1 MSEPTNKT
9 SADQDGAILVIHNP
23 VAGWW
28 QRNRLKR
35 FLRELRKSGRN
46 VYVRRTMRPGH
57 ATQLARDLSP
67 DSVAA
72 VVAAGGDGTIREVA
86 DGLSGRD
93 IALAILPLGTANIM
107 AIELGLGLNPK
118 RAAQTVVA
126 GKTRAIY
133 PAFVNGRRFLLMAS
147 AGVDS
152 RVVAR
157 VDRTVKKL
165 IGKGAYVFAALAVL
179 LSREKAPEM
188 VARVDGEDLRAPL
201 IIVTRAEHYGG
212 PFSIAP
218 EADLL
223 SRKIFVVA
231 PMRTGLW
238 NMLRYAFALVT
249 SRLAR
254 LPDVYVKEAQSIELL
269 GPEAH
274 PIQVD
279 GDEFGALPASIECDT
294 VPLSLI
300 WPGRTKAAR

>member
-1 MSEPTNKT
+1 MTHPAQREN
-9 SADQDGAILVIHNP
+9 GAILVIHNP

-46 VYVRRTMRPGH
+46 VFVRRTMRPGH
-57 ATQLARDLSP
+57 ATQLAQELSP
-67 DSVAA
+67 NDVIT

-86 DGLSGRD
+86 DGLAGRE

-118 RAAQTVVA
+118 RAAKTVIS

-133 PAFVNGRRFLLMAS
+133 PAFINDRRFLLMAS

-152 RVVAR
+152 RVVAK
-157 VDRTVKKL
+157 VNRTVKKF
-165 IGKGAYVFAALAVL
+165 IGKGAYVLAALTVL
-179 LSREKAPEM
+179 LSREKTPEM
-188 VARVDGEDLRAPL
+188 LAQVDGKDVRAPL

-218 EADLL
+218 KADLQ

-231 PMRTGLW
+231 PLKTGLW
-238 NMLRYAFALVT
+238 NMLRYASALMT
-249 SRLAR
+249 NRLSK
-254 LPDVYVKEAQSIELL
+254 LPDVYIEEAQKVTLL
-269 GPEAH
+269 EPGSH

-279 GDEFGALPASIECDT
+279 GDEFGTLPAVIHCDEA
-294 VPLSLI
+294 PLSLI
-300 WPGRTKAAR
+300 WPGTP